1 MAIGIK
7 NQYKNKAVAYIR
19 MSTEQQEFSPDI
31 QRCFI
36 EDYAKQNGLELIREY
51 VDEGKS
57 GLTAEH
63 RPQFIAMLNI
73 VEQGLADFSHIL
85 VYDVS
90 RWGRFINIDESGH
103 YEQIC
108 TNKGIQ
114 VHYCAE
120 QFKGNDIGS
129 QIYKT
134 VKRWAAGDYCR
145 ELGVKVFNGQKN
157 LIQRGFR
164 QGGPAGFGLRRQ
176 LIDSNGNIKF
186 ELKRGERKSLQTDR
200 VILVA
205 GPKQEQAII
214 QEIYHDFVY
223 QHKTEQQIADSLNA
237 RNIVTDRNTAWT
249 KGVVHQIL
257 INEKYVGHNV
267 WNKYS
272 SSKTRGH
279 KGKNPK
285 DEWIRYENC
294 FEAIIPQALFNAAQS
309 IIHQRSVRLSDEEM
323 LDRLKNLLQ
332 EKGKLSGLIIDESE
346 HCPSSSVYSR
356 RFGSLIKTYSLINYE
371 PERDY
376 HYIEINRLLR
386 QQYKNIVQDTVDK
399 IINLGGSVKT
409 DSKTDLIRINDEF
422 NASIVLSRC
431 RPTSTGSKRWLIRFD
446 SSLNPDLTIAIRLND
461 TANQI
466 LDYYLL
472 PMNTKINEKLR
483 LSENNPAELEIYRHS
498 NLDRFFIMVERM
510 LIKDFIYAK
519 RNYSNYPHQQNQNYK
534 SKNSQ
539 SENLC

>member
-1 MAIGIK
+1 MRTNNQLK
-7 NQYKNKAVAYIR
+7 NRAVAYIR
-19 MSTEQQEFSPDI
+19 MSTEHQEFSPDL

-36 EDYAKQNGLELIREY
+36 EDYAKQNELSLIREY

-63 RPQFIAMLNI
+63 RPQFLSMLTL
-73 VEQGLADFSHIL
+73 VQQGKADFEHIL

-108 TNKGIQ
+108 TNQGIK

-129 QIYKT
+129 QIYKAI
-134 VKRWAAGDYCR
+134 KRWSAGDYCC
-145 ELGVKVFNGQKN
+145 ELGIKVFNGQKN
-157 LIQRGFR
+157 LIQHGFR

-176 LIDSNGNIKF
+176 LVDCNGNAKF
-186 ELKRGERKSLQTDR
+186 ELKRGDRKSLQIDR

-205 GPKQEQAII
+205 GPKNEQEIVLQ
-214 QEIYHDFVY
+214 IYHDFVY
-223 QHKTEQQIADSLNA
+223 LHKTEQQIADSLNA
-237 RNIVTDRNTAWT
+237 QNIVTDRGTVWT

-267 WNKYS
+267 WNKCS
-272 SSKTRGH
+272 ASKTREH
-279 KGKNPK
+279 KGKNPIT
-285 DEWIRYENC
+285 EWVRYDNC
-294 FEAIIPQALFNAAQS
+294 FEAIVPQALFNAAQT
-309 IIHQRSVRLSDEEM
+309 IIHQRSIRLTDEEM
-323 LDRLKNLLQ
+323 LDRLKELLK
-332 EKGKLSGLIIDESE
+332 EKGKLSGMIIDESE
-346 HCPSSSVYSR
+346 NCPSSSVYSR
-356 RFGSLIKTYSLINYE
+356 RFGSLIKTYTLINYE

-386 QQYKNIVQDTVDK
+386 QQHKNIVQHTIDK
-399 IINLGGSVKT
+399 ITELGGSVT
-409 DSKTDLIRINDEF
+409 SDSKTELIRINDEF

-431 RPTSTGSKRWLIRFD
+431 RYTPSGSKRWLIRFD
-446 SSLNPDLTIAIRLND
+446 SSLNPDLTIAIRLDD

-472 PMNTKINEKLR
+472 PMDMQLNEKLK
-483 LSENNPAELEIYRHS
+483 LAENNPAELEIYHHP

-510 LIKDFIYAK
+510 LVREFINAK
-519 RNYSNYPHQQNQNYK
+519 RNNSNLTN
-534 SKNSQ
+534 
-539 SENLC
+539 

>member
-1 MAIGIK
+1 MPFECNIFPPNSFILAYLGGIKMAIGIK
-7 NQYKNKAVAYIR
+7 DQYKNKAVAYIR
-19 MSTEQQEFSPDI
+19 MSTENQEFSPDI

-36 EDYAKQNGLELIREY
+36 EDYAKQNELELIREY

-57 GLTAEH
+57 GLTAEQ
-63 RPQFIAMLNI
+63 RPQFIAMLSL
-73 VEQGLADFSHIL
+73 VKQDLADFSHIL

-103 YEQIC
+103 YELLC
-108 TNKGIQ
+108 TNRGIK

-120 QFKGNDIGS
+120 QFTGNDIS
-129 QIYKT
+129 AQIYK
-134 VKRWAAGDYCR
+134 VIKRFSAGDYCR

-186 ELKRGERKSLQTDR
+186 ELKQGERKSLQTDR

-205 GPKQEQAII
+205 GPKQEQEII
-214 QEIYHDFVY
+214 QEIYHNFVY
-223 QHKTEQQIADSLNA
+223 LHKTEQQIADSLNA

-267 WNKYS
+267 WNKCS
-272 SSKTRGH
+272 ASKTRGH

-285 DEWIRYENC
+285 NEWIRYDNC
-294 FEAIIPQALFNAAQS
+294 FDAIIPQALFNAAQS
-309 IIHQRSVRLSDEEM
+309 IIHQRSVRLNDEEM
-323 LDRLKNLLQ
+323 LSRLKALLQ
-332 EKGKLSGLIIDESE
+332 EKGRLSGLIIDESE
-346 HCPSSSVYSR
+346 NCPSSSVYSR
-356 RFGSLIKTYSLINYE
+356 RFGSLVKAYSLINYE
-371 PERDY
+371 PRKDY

-386 QQYKNIVQDTVDK
+386 RQYKNIVQDTVNK
-399 IINLGGSVKT
+399 IIKLGGNVTRDK
-409 DSKTDLIRINDEF
+409 KTDLARINDEF

-431 RPTSTGSKRWLIRFD
+431 RPTSTGSKRWIIRFD
-446 SSLNPDLTIAIRLND
+446 TTLNPDLTIAIRLND
-461 TANQI
+461 SASEI

-472 PMNTKINEKLR
+472 PMNMPKD
-483 LSENNPAELEIYRHS
+483 LS
-498 NLDRFFIMVERM
+498 ERM
-510 LIKDFIYAK
+510 LK
-519 RNYSNYPHQQNQNYK
+519 HQGEMLYV
-534 SKNSQ
+534 
-539 SENLC
+539 